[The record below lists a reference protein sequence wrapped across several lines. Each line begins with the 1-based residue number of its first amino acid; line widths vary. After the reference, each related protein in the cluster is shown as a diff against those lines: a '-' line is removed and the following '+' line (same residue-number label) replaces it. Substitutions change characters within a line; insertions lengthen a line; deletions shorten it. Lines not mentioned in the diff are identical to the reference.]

1 MTEPKTAS
9 DTIHEFL
16 GQPLRVGEPD
26 VSGPLA
32 VFPVFGPEPR
42 QEYIAF
48 AQGRERG
55 VRILEREQRA
65 SVNELVIE
73 NPTDL
78 PVLLYEGEEVLGAQ
92 QNRIFDVSVLV
103 AAGSKLEVPVS
114 CVEAG
119 RWDSSRHRNDLHPS
133 PHAAY
138 LKLRHMKAKAK
149 SLRAHERLSAFTE
162 ARADQSAIWSEVE
175 SKSVRHGTRSPTG
188 AMHDIYESRRAA
200 LEELRGAIRLHPG
213 QAGAIAAVGG
223 KLVVLDYVSRP
234 EVFAALHGPLVQGYA
249 LDALEAEATEPA
261 AIEVA
266 TGFALLVADC
276 PVARRSPS
284 LGAGDEI
291 RIASNGV
298 AGSAL
303 AVDEELVQ
311 LTAFPADEAERGDR
325 HAVRST
331 RVARPTRRRH

>member
-1 MTEPKTAS
+1 MTESKTAS

-26 VSGPLA
+26 FSGPLA

-42 QEYIAF
+42 QEYVAF

-55 VRILEREQRA
+55 VTILEREERA

-78 PVLLYEGEEVLGAQ
+78 AVLLYEGEEVLGAQ

-119 RWDSSRHRNDLHPS
+119 RWDSSRHRNNLHPS
-133 PHAAY
+133 RHAAY
-138 LKLRHMKAKAK
+138 LKLRHMKAKSK
-149 SLRAHERLSAFTE
+149 SRRVHERLSAFTE

-175 SKSVRHGTRSPTG
+175 SKSARHGTRSPTG
-188 AMHDIYESRRAA
+188 AMHDIYESRRTA

-213 QAGAIAAVGG
+213 QSGAIVAIGG
-223 KLVVLDYVSRP
+223 NLVVLDYVSRP
-234 EVFAALHGPLVQGYA
+234 DVFAALHGPLVQGYA
-249 LDALEAEATEPA
+249 LDALEARDTEPPATDA
-261 AIEVA
+261 AS
-266 TGFALLVADC
+266 GFALLVSDC
-276 PVARRSPS
+276 GVARRTQS
-284 LGAGDEI
+284 LGLGDEI
-291 RIASNGV
+291 RIAANGV

-303 AVDEELVQ
+303 AVDRELVQ
-311 LTAFPADEAERGDR
+311 LTAFPGDAPADRRPARRAG
-325 HAVRST
+325 
-331 RVARPTRRRH
+331 VARPTQRRR